1 MKVIKKIRKAQTHYV
16 GEHKTFFLN
25 WKGEKESEVHSV
37 FIDTPQGG
45 DIQGYADEKYIEC
58 FVFDD
63 MRGKWYNY
71 HIPLAVFD
79 YFYKAGLSDPDVLF
93 NKYIDPY
100 GVKSYGTGKR
110 SI

>member
-1 MKVIKKIRKAQTHYV
+1 MINGR
-16 GEHKTFFLN
+16 
-25 WKGEKESEVHSV
+25 SEEQERSV

-45 DIQGYADEKYIEC
+45 NINGYINEKYIEC

-71 HIPLAVFD
+71 HIPVEVFD
-79 YFYKAGLSDPDVLF
+79 MFEGSGLDADTMF
-93 NKYIDPY
+93 NEYIDPY
-100 GVKSYGTGKR
+100 GVQSYGTGQR